1 MSLGMTILVV
11 FITDLIFWLT
21 IEILNRRLS
30 LKDLPTFFSQ
40 VEYSYLVQVNT
51 CAAHMLEMGSTQDEV
66 AQKLPKVP
74 FNFLMEQS
82 SKKKYQEAAL
92 FVKEVL
98 ADRNLVKAY
107 LVNYGLDKDSFQ
119 ALCRDFKKSRD
130 EKETVCL
137 IKEIFKPLNIDAAD
151 VISLIAR
158 WQSVPFIA
166 KRLSDDTEYTITKG
180 KNQLILFKAMESSV
194 LKAETTQKDF
204 VQMMQ
209 SIKRLHPTMQVVTA
223 AAMSQHVISK
233 ADEMVVEAVKAEILK
248 SIPLSQH

>member
-1 MSLGMTILVV
+1 MSLGMTILLV
-11 FITDLIFWLT
+11 FITDLVFWLT

-30 LKDLPTFFSQ
+30 LKDLPTFFLQ

-51 CAAHMLEMGSTQDEV
+51 CAMHMLEMGFTQDEA
-66 AQKLPKVP
+66 AQKLPTVP

-98 ADRNLVKAY
+98 ADRILVKAY
-107 LVNYGLDKDSFQ
+107 LVNYGLDKESFQ
-119 ALCRDFKKSRD
+119 DLCRDFKKSRD
-130 EKETVCL
+130 EKETVGL
-137 IKEIFKPLNIDAAD
+137 IIKIFKPLNIDAAD
-151 VISLIAR
+151 VISLIAQ
-158 WQSVPFIA
+158 WQSEPFIA
-166 KRLSDDTEYTITKG
+166 KRLSDDTEYTIKKG
-180 KNQLILFKAMESSV
+180 KNQLILFKAMEGSV

-209 SIKRLHPTMQVVTA
+209 SIKRLHPTMQAVTA
-223 AAMSQHVISK
+223 PAMSQHVITK
-233 ADEMVVEAVKAEILK
+233 DDEKQVKAVKAEILK